1 MHNWNI
7 KPKEAVQ
14 TQKSLAEKVSFHNLP
29 DKISTIAG
37 YDISYHYKSNKMI
50 AGVVVLEYPSLK
62 EIENF
67 FCINKINFPYIPGLL
82 SFREA
87 PIVIELIQKYSLQ
100 ADVNIFD
107 GHGIAHPRGMGLAS
121 HIGVMLD
128 IVTLGCA
135 KKKLVGEYDLPENSK
150 GSSSDLIFK
159 DKVVGKV
166 LRTKDNVKPVFIS
179 VGNRL
184 NLADLPDFVLS
195 CTTRYRIPEPTRLA
209 HNAVTEYKQNL
220 KTWDDQVLKDGR
232 KN

>member
-7 KPKEAVQ
+7 KPKQAVQ
-14 TQKSLAEKVSFHNLP
+14 IQKSLADKVSFHKLP

-62 EIENF
+62 ELEKF
-67 FCINKINFPYIPGLL
+67 FCINTINFPYIPGLL
-82 SFREA
+82 SFREV
-87 PIVIELIQKYSLQ
+87 PIVVELIQKHLLQ

-121 HIGVMLD
+121 HIGVILD
-128 IVTLGCA
+128 IVALGCA
-135 KKKLVGEYDLPENSK
+135 KKRLIGEYDLPETSK
-150 GSSSDLIFK
+150 GSMSDLIFK

-179 VGNRL
+179 VGNQL
-184 NLADLPDFVLS
+184 NLEELPDFVLS
-195 CTTRYRIPEPTRLA
+195 CTTKYRIPEPTRLA
-209 HNAVTEYKQNL
+209 HNAVTEYKKKLKNL
-220 KTWDDQVLKDGR
+220 SD
-232 KN
+232 

>member
-1 MHNWNI
+1 MHNWI
-7 KPKEAVQ
+7 ISPKEAVKVQ
-14 TQKSLAEKVSFHNLP
+14 NSLAEKVSFHNLP

-37 YDISYHYKSNKMI
+37 YDISYLYKSNIMI

-62 EIENF
+62 EIEIF
-67 FCINKINFPYIPGLL
+67 FCTNKINFPYIPGLL

-87 PIVIELIQKYSLQ
+87 PIVVELINKYSLQ

-107 GHGIAHPRGMGLAS
+107 GHGIAHPRGIGLAS

-128 IVTLGCA
+128 IVALGCA
-135 KKKLVGEYDLPENSK
+135 KKKLVGEYDLPETSK
-150 GSSSDLIFK
+150 GSTSDLIFK

-184 NLADLPDFVLS
+184 SLEKLPDFILS
-195 CTTRYRIPEPTRLA
+195 CTTKYRIPEPTRLA
-209 HNAVTEYKQNL
+209 HNAVTEYK
-220 KTWDDQVLKDGR
+220 R
-232 KN
+232 KLII